1 MKRKKITMFL
11 CCAAIG
17 ASVLTGCS
25 EKNASPTTTET
36 AAETIAETTAK
47 TTAETTAETSA
58 ETPEET
64 SAEIQ
69 SEEASETSQ
78 SADGVILDTTVAG
91 WHIAVEQTMTD
102 KSLENVSVALGY
114 TGVETTDYVKEASD
128 GNVFYLVKLL
138 IEKEKSTEVIDWET
152 FTLTDGEGNVY
163 QRLDDE
169 FLVDLGMMRMPGT
182 KLNFGSNEGWIA
194 YEIKEDA
201 SDLQLNYSFAE
212 ETFSCTL
219 S

>member
-1 MKRKKITMFL
+1 MKRKKISMFL

-36 AAETIAETTAK
+36 AAET
-47 TTAETTAETSA
+47 TAETTAETSA
-58 ETPEET
+58 ESSEET

-69 SEEASETSQ
+69 SEEDASETSQ
-78 SADGVILDTTVAG
+78 AADGMIIDTTVAG

-114 TGVETTDYVKEASD
+114 TGVETTDYVKEASE
-128 GNVFYLVKLL
+128 GHVFYLVKLL

-194 YEIKEDA
+194 YEVKEDA
-201 SDLQLNYSFAE
+201 SALQLNYSFAE